1 MGGPCPAASAGI
13 AVTGVPAATLGYR
26 SMERCR
32 LRGTARGTGRTGNPS
47 AASAVSAIFRVI
59 GAASA
64 LSAWRRGYGK
74 EKVYGSIP

>member
-1 MGGPCPAASAGI
+1 VDHARPRPRASRL
-13 AVTGVPAATLGYR
+13 TGVPAATFGDVHGPGPGRGVARLVARHAGY
-26 SMERCR
+26 S
-32 LRGTARGTGRTGNPS
+32 S

-74 EKVYGSIP
+74 EKASDSS